1 MNPFDIFVAYISWK
15 TGGKRRPVLIIS
27 TGDSIVP
34 AASDGP
40 TASDAYGFGITTQ
53 YANKSETI
61 KAKYYK
67 ITDWKPAGLEKQSYI
82 DTVRLLK
89 LPPDVVSMA
98 HPIGKLTQQD
108 IELLIAFLEK

>member
-1 MNPFDIFVAYISWK
+1 M
-15 TGGKRRPVLIIS
+15 IIS
-27 TGDSIVP
+27 TGDNIG
-34 AASDGP
+34 A

-53 YANKSETI
+53 YADKSETI

-67 ITDWKPAGLEKQSYI
+67 IIDWKRAGLEKQSYI

-98 HPIGKLTQQD
+98 HPIGTLTQQD
-108 IELLIAFLEK
+108 IELLIAFLDL

>member
-1 MNPFDIFVAYISWK
+1 MSPFDIFVAYISWK

-27 TGDSIVP
+27 TGDSN
-34 AASDGP
+34 GH
-40 TASDAYGFGITTQ
+40 TASAAYGFGITTQ
-53 YANKSETI
+53 YDNKSERI

-67 ITDWKPAGLEKQSYI
+67 IIDWKPAGLEKQSYI

-89 LPPDVVSMA
+89 FPPDVVSIA
-98 HPIGKLTQQD
+98 KPIGRLTQED